1 MNLFYEWIK
10 LKISLATKNPDPPH
24 VSEGDI
30 WWAAVGQNIGTEI
43 NGKSVNFTRPVV
55 ILKKFSHRFYF
66 VIPLTT
72 KLHKGS
78 WYRSFYYHGLLSI
91 ACLHQGR
98 SIDHKRLYSKIGK
111 ISDKNLQQILESFL
125 KLYL

>member
-1 MNLFYEWIK
+1 
-10 LKISLATKNPDPPH
+10 
-24 VSEGDI
+24 
-30 WWAAVGQNIGTEI
+30 
-43 NGKSVNFTRPVV
+43 
-55 ILKKFSHRFYF
+55 
-66 VIPLTT
+66 
-72 KLHKGS
+72 
-78 WYRSFYYHGLLSI
+78 LSI